1 MCVCVCVKDGFQS
14 TAGPVQKLLNN
25 ASQKKKGRRKRRQEV
40 LALSGLFPLL
50 SERKSRFR
58 ELVSDH
64 SVVHI
69 YTAALRIDDG

>member
-1 MCVCVCVKDGFQS
+1 MQV
-14 TAGPVQKLLNN
+14 
-25 ASQKKKGRRKRRQEV
+25 KKKGRRKRRQEV

-64 SVVHI
+64 SVHI
-69 YTAALRIDDG
+69 YSGIKD

>member
-1 MCVCVCVKDGFQS
+1 MCVKDGFQS
-14 TAGPVQKLLNN
+14 TAVMPVQKLLNN
-25 ASQKKKGRRKRRQEV
+25 ASQKKKKKKGRRKRQEV

-64 SVVHI
+64 SVH
-69 YTAALRIDDG
+69 TAALRIDDG